1 MKMKIG
7 IITLPF
13 NANYGG
19 ILQNYALQVTLK
31 KMGHEVLTVSRFSKT
46 MSLSMKIL
54 TAGKRILKRITGKKV
69 IVRTWPNKKEL
80 QIIWQNTN
88 RFISENI
95 SLTETI
101 DSEIDFK
108 KLGKYRF
115 DAWIVGSDQVWRP
128 KYAPNLENHF
138 LGFTTGDKEVR
149 QIAYAASFGVDN
161 WEFSPEQTKKCSALA
176 KKFNAVS
183 VRENSGI
190 NLCKNYLEIDVQQV
204 LDPTLL
210 VSGNEYKQLVEK
222 ASVPDFKGKLVTYV
236 LDKSPEKKELLNR
249 IANELKLETVSV
261 MPKRF
266 FREVGKKGISE
277 CVAPPV
283 TDWIKSFMDA
293 EFVVTDSFH
302 GTAFSIIFNKP
313 FVVVGNPKRGMAR
326 FHSLLET
333 FGLEDR
339 MVTENDNNISDLI
352 KKPVDYKKVN
362 SILVEKQNEAI
373 SFLENAL
380 QD

>member
-1 MKMKIG
+1 MKIG
-7 IITLPF
+7 IVTLPF

-19 ILQNYALQVTLK
+19 ILQNYALQITLK
-31 KMGHEVLTVSRFSKT
+31 KLGHEVFTVSRYSNP

-54 TAGKRILKRITGKKV
+54 TAGKRILKRLAGKKV

-80 QIIWQNTN
+80 QYIWQNTN

-95 SLTETI
+95 TLTETI
-101 DSEIDFK
+101 DSENDFK
-108 KLGKYRF
+108 KLEKYRF
-115 DAWIVGSDQVWRP
+115 EAWIVGSDQVWRP
-128 KYAPNLENHF
+128 KYAPKLENHF
-138 LGFTTGDKEVR
+138 LGFTAGDKDVKR
-149 QIAYAASFGVDN
+149 IAYAASFGVDN
-161 WEFSPEQTKKCSALA
+161 WEFSPEQTKKCRALA
-176 KKFNAVS
+176 RKFNAVS
-183 VRENSGI
+183 VRENSGV
-190 NLCKNYLEIDVQQV
+190 NLCRNYLEIDAQQV

-210 VSGNEYKQLVEK
+210 VSANEYKQLVEK

-249 IANELKLETVSV
+249 IANELKLATVSV
-261 MPKRF
+261 MPRRF
-266 FREVGKKGISE
+266 FREVGKKGINE

-339 MVTENDNNISDLI
+339 LLNENNNNISDLI
-352 KKPVDYKKVN
+352 KKPVDYEKVN
-362 SILVEKQNEAI
+362 SILVRKQNEAI
-373 SFLENAL
+373 SFLGNAL
-380 QD
+380 QN

>member
-1 MKMKIG
+1 MKIG
-7 IITLPF
+7 IVTLPF

-19 ILQNYALQVTLK
+19 ILQNYALQITLK
-31 KMGHEVLTVSRFSKT
+31 KLGHEVFTVSRYSNP
-46 MSLSMKIL
+46 MPLSMKIL
-54 TAGKRILKRITGKKV
+54 TAGKRILKRLAGKKV

-80 QIIWQNTN
+80 QYIWQNTN

-95 SLTETI
+95 TLTETI
-101 DSEIDFK
+101 DSENDFK
-108 KLGKYRF
+108 KLEKYRF
-115 DAWIVGSDQVWRP
+115 EAWIVGSDQVWRP
-128 KYAPNLENHF
+128 KYAPKLENHF
-138 LGFTTGDKEVR
+138 LGFTAGDKDVKR
-149 QIAYAASFGVDN
+149 IAYAASFGVDN
-161 WEFSPEQTKKCSALA
+161 WEFSPEQTKKCRALA
-176 KKFNAVS
+176 RKFNAVS
-183 VRENSGI
+183 VRENSGV
-190 NLCKNYLEIDVQQV
+190 NLCRNYLEIDAQQV

-210 VSGNEYKQLVEK
+210 VSANEYKQLVEK

-249 IANELKLETVSV
+249 IANELKLATVSV
-261 MPKRF
+261 MPRRF
-266 FREVGKKGISE
+266 FREVGKKGINE

-339 MVTENDNNISDLI
+339 LLNENNNNIGDII
-352 KKPVDYKKVN
+352 KKPVDYEKVN
-362 SILVEKQNEAI
+362 SILVTKQNEAI
-373 SFLENAL
+373 SFLGNAL
-380 QD
+380 QN